1 MKSVGAGRWGLGA
14 GLLGLALL
22 LAVGDTADTRAQAP
36 ADGWRTFSG
45 TWSATG
51 TRQTLPTDHG
61 VAAVARVSGAIV
73 LSGDGGAGIGFTADA
88 MGFDDGAGAVV
99 GRAVWTDSR
108 GDRLFSSLRG
118 EPLQTGRRISGTITG
133 GTGRWAGA
141 TGDYTLTWQ
150 FVVAGEDDTIQ
161 GRSTDVRG
169 RVRMAEGS
177 R

>member
-1 MKSVGAGRWGLGA
+1 MKGGGWGLGA
-14 GLLGLALL
+14 GGRALIGIVSVTTLGFSASS
-22 LAVGDTADTRAQAP
+22 RAQAP

-51 TRQTLPTDHG
+51 TRQTLPTDHD

-73 LSGDGGAGIGFTADA
+73 LSTDGGVGVGFSADA
-88 MGFDDGAGAVV
+88 MGFDDGAGTVI

-118 EPLQTGRRISGTITG
+118 EPLQTGRRINGTITG

-150 FVVAGEDDTIQ
+150 FVVAGEGDTIQ
-161 GRSTDVRG
+161 GRSTDLRG